1 MNNDNIKVI
10 EIKDKKIILVGT
22 AHVIKESVEKVRQ
35 AIDEYKPDKIA
46 VELCNS
52 RYSSL
57 QDKNRWE
64 KLDIIKVIKEGKG
77 FLLLATMIL
86 SSFQKRIGLD
96 LGSAPGAE
104 MIEAVDIAKEKNID
118 LILADRDVNV
128 TLKRAWTLSKFKD
141 KIRILE
147 VLIESIFTKE
157 KLSEEDIQNILKDGD
172 LLSTMMNEFAK
183 ELPEVKKVF
192 IDERDEYIANKIL
205 SSEGK
210 IILAVVGRGH
220 LEGIANKIE
229 SGFEYDYSIEQVPI
243 KKNNSNLIGWI
254 ITLIII
260 GLFASGFFIKGPKVV
275 LSMLKYWVLISG
287 ASCFISSILVLSHPL
302 TILASWIVAP
312 ITTLNPTV
320 GAGMFL
326 AIIEA
331 TFRKPRVSDFENLTE
346 DIQRFKGYFN
356 NRILHALVVF
366 LGTSIGAS
374 IGTFIGI
381 PWITS
386 LLK

>member
-1 MNNDNIKVI
+1 MNDSSIKVI
-10 EIKDKKIILVGT
+10 EINDKKIILVGT
-22 AHVIKESVEKVRQ
+22 AHVIKESVEKVKQ
-35 AIDEYKPDKIA
+35 AIEEYKPDKIA
-46 VELCNS
+46 VELCDS

-64 KLDIIKVIKEGKG
+64 NLDIIKVIKKGKG

-104 MIEAVDIAKEKNID
+104 MIEAVDIAKENNID

-128 TLKRAWTLSKFKD
+128 TLKRAWALSKFKD

-157 KLSEEDIQNILKDGD
+157 KLGEEDIQNILKDGD

-205 SSEGK
+205 SSNGK
-210 IILAVVGRGH
+210 VILAVVGRGH
-220 LEGIANKIE
+220 LEGIAKKIE
-229 SGFEYDYSIEQVPI
+229 SGFDYDITIEQVPV
-243 KKNNSNLIGWI
+243 KKNNANLIGWI
-254 ITLIII
+254 ITIIII

-287 ASCFISSILVLSHPL
+287 ASCFISSILVLSHPF
-302 TILASWIVAP
+302 TILASWVVAP
-312 ITTLNPTV
+312 LTTLNPTV

-346 DIQRFKGYFN
+346 DIQKFKGYFT

-366 LGTSIGAS
+366 FGTSIGAS

>member
-1 MNNDNIKVI
+1 MDSNTLKVI
-10 EIKDKKIILVGT
+10 ETKGKKIILVGT
-22 AHVIKESVEKVRQ
+22 AHVIKESVENVKE
-35 AIDEYKPDKIA
+35 AINQYKPDKIA
-46 VELCNS
+46 VELCES

-64 KLDIIKVIKEGKG
+64 NLDIIKVIREGKG

-104 MIEAVDIAKEKNID
+104 MIEAVNLAKENNID

-128 TLKRAWTLSKFKD
+128 TLKRAWALSKFKD
-141 KIRILE
+141 KIKILE
-147 VLIESIFTKE
+147 VLLESIFTKE
-157 KLSEEDIQNILKDGD
+157 KLSEDDVQNILKDGD
-172 LLSTMMNEFAK
+172 LLTTMMNEFAK
-183 ELPEVKKVF
+183 ELPDVKKVF

-205 SSEGK
+205 SSNGNV
-210 IILAVVGRGH
+210 ILAVVGKGH
-220 LEGIANKIE
+220 LEGIAKKIE
-229 SGFEYDYSIEQVPI
+229 SGFEYDSNIENIPV
-243 KKNNSNLIGWI
+243 KKNKTNIIGWI
-254 ITLIII
+254 ITLIIVALL
-260 GLFASGFFIKGPKVV
+260 GVGFFIKGPKVG
-275 LSMLKYWVLISG
+275 LSMLKYWIIISG

-302 TILASWIVAP
+302 TIIASWVVAP
-312 ITTLNPTV
+312 ITTLNPTI

-346 DIQRFKGYFN
+346 DISKFKGYFK

-366 LGTSIGAS
+366 FGTSIGAS

>member
-1 MNNDNIKVI
+1 MNEYPRKVI

-22 AHVIKESVEKVRQ
+22 AHVSKESIENVKE
-35 AIDEYKPDKIA
+35 AIEEFKPDRVA
-46 VELCNS
+46 VELCES

-64 KLDIIKVIKEGKG
+64 NLDIIKVIKEGKG

-96 LGSAPGAE
+96 LGSSPGAE
-104 MIEAVDIAKEKNID
+104 MIEAVNIAKEKNID
-118 LILADRDVNV
+118 LILADRDVNI
-128 TLKRAWTLSKFKD
+128 TLKRAWALSKFKD
-141 KIRILE
+141 KIKILE
-147 VLIESIFTKE
+147 LLLDSIFAKE
-157 KLSEEDIQNILKDGD
+157 KVSDSEVQNLLQDGD
-172 LLSTMMNEFAK
+172 LLTTMMNEFAK
-183 ELPEVKKVF
+183 ELPDVKKVF
-192 IDERDEYIANKIL
+192 IDERDEYIANKL
-205 SSEGK
+205 LTSDGK
-210 IILAVVGRGH
+210 VIVAAIGKGH
-220 LEGIANKIE
+220 MDGIAKKIE
-229 SGFEYDYSIEQVPI
+229 SNFNYNKDIEQIPV
-243 KKNNSNLIGWI
+243 KKNKANLISWI

-275 LSMLKYWVLISG
+275 FSMLKYWVIISG
-287 ASCFISSILVLSHPL
+287 LSCCISSILVLSHPL
-302 TILASWIVAP
+302 TILSSWIVAP
-312 ITTLNPTV
+312 ITTLNPTI

-326 AIIEA
+326 SLIEA
-331 TFRKPRVSDFENLTE
+331 TLKKPRVIDFENLTE
-346 DIQRFKGYFN
+346 DVSKFKGYFK

-366 LGTSIGAS
+366 FATSIGAS

>member
-64 KLDIIKVIKEGKG
+64 NLDIIKVIKEGKG

-172 LLSTMMNEFAK
+172 LLSTMMNEFSK